1 MALKRWI
8 FRFRG
13 EAVQGEADSL
23 LRVFNRHHIKIIDDT
38 LPKMALVGATAEKI
52 KEISGEINP
61 EWRIVEDKASY
72 PIPDTR
78 KKLKS

>member
-13 EAVQGEADSL
+13 EPDQGEADSL
-23 LRVFNRHHIKIIDDT
+23 MRVFDRHHIKIIDHT
-38 LPKMALVGATAEKI
+38 LPKMALVGATPDKI
-52 KEISGEINP
+52 KEISGEISSS
-61 EWRIVEDKASY
+61 WRIVEEKASY

>member
-1 MALKRWI
+1 MSLERWI

-13 EAVQGEADSL
+13 EPVQEEAESL
-23 LRVFNRHHIKIIDDT
+23 VRLFDRHHIKIADDS
-38 LPKMALVGATAEKI
+38 LPKMALVEATPEKI
-52 KEISGEINP
+52 KAISEEISSC
-61 EWRIVEDKASY
+61 WRIVEEKSSY